1 MRRGSIHLDII
12 VDIILQFNLSTVLW
26 SLHRVSATFAID
38 CQSPRDLPDPP
49 LFTGFPLAARTSS
62 ERRVENYNSRQP
74 LQRGSRRK
82 RAGVRAGPR
91 AQALCE
97 RPLSWVSL
105 LGARRRRARPGEH
118 RRWPAVG
125 ACARE
130 RYGGPA
136 SERAPHP
143 SIGTGI
149 GCLEPGECGAP
160 WLRPLPLPLAD
171 PAVLGGTRERPRGEG
186 GRRSASSSG
195 PRARALAARPC
206 VTGPAVLTAAR
217 LAEGKVGVGS
227 AGVIAIG
234 NAGRGEAGRGG
245 GGAGTGV
252 GDCGAPRQRGGEEAS
267 AESARRPGVS
277 GREVGVGSA
286 ECWD

>member
-1 MRRGSIHLDII
+1 M
-12 VDIILQFNLSTVLW
+12 
-26 SLHRVSATFAID
+26 
-38 CQSPRDLPDPP
+38 
-49 LFTGFPLAARTSS
+49 
-62 ERRVENYNSRQP
+62 
-74 LQRGSRRK
+74 
-82 RAGVRAGPR
+82 RAGPR
-91 AQALCE
+91 AQAHCE

-136 SERAPHP
+136 SERAAHP

-171 PAVLGGTRERPRGEG
+171 PAVFGGTRERPRGEG
-186 GRRSASSSG
+186 GRRPGSSSG
-195 PRARALAARPC
+195 PWARALAARPC

-217 LAEGKVGVGS
+217 PAEGRVGVGS
-227 AGVIAIG
+227 AGVIASG
-234 NAGRGEAGRGG
+234 NAGRGEARQGGAAAAGLEAAPGTAGRRGSGAERRRALSLRRGPARAGG
-245 GGAGTGV
+245 GGRGWAARSAGTEAG
-252 GDCGAPRQRGGEEAS
+252 GSRGRG
-267 AESARRPGVS
+267 
-277 GREVGVGSA
+277 
-286 ECWD
+286 